1 MTEITPAPEAFYLPL
16 GADDHGD
23 EIFLPTDATR
33 SVWSTDMQH
42 GSPPAALMV
51 RAMERLGARDDG
63 RLTRVVM
70 ELLGPVPV
78 TQTKVSARIVRP
90 GRKIELLSAELSTLG
105 ETGEYTVFATASAWR
120 MTTVD
125 TTAAAQVR
133 DPALPEQ
140 SVDAALNFEWG
151 QQGYTYSDSI
161 ELRWMTAAN
170 ADGPGLAWVRPRLPL
185 LLGEETTP
193 LQNSFLVVDAANGLG
208 ATLDPAKWIFLNTDL
223 TVHLHRAPR
232 GEWVGISAESSIGPD
247 GIGMCAAVVHDQE
260 GPLGR
265 SAQSLLVR
273 ERG

>member
-78 TQTKVSARIVRP
+78 TRTKVSARIVRP

-105 ETGEYTVFATASAWR
+105 ETGEFTVFATASAWR

-247 GIGMCAAVVHDQE
+247 GIGMCAAVVHDQD